1 VFFVSIAL
9 IVRALTRPTIRN
21 SCPAFVGRLIYR
33 QNNAVPHPL
42 RHFLY
47 TVEELMPKRSIRLTD
62 AIDQR
67 IQSAAKQRG
76 YSTPSAFLRAAIK
89 KELDEPGEGSGAN
102 EKILGSIREVRQ
114 DVRRVERAQQA
125 LFALVDN
132 FAKVFVTCVPEPRGE
147 AMQTALGEA
156 RNRHARLLTNAG
168 HAMLSDSMAAMED
181 LISRGEK

>member
-1 VFFVSIAL
+1 MPS
-9 IVRALTRPTIRN
+9 RT
-21 SCPAFVGRLIYR
+21 
-33 QNNAVPHPL
+33 PL

-89 KELDEPGEGSGAN
+89 KELNEAGEGAAAS
-102 EKILGSIREVRQ
+102 EKILGYFREVRQ